1 MKNTKKRSKD
11 KTRSPKSIAFK
22 TVTQAIVD
30 CFDKDFIVD
39 FDLDND
45 EKEEVINKACAHAIT
60 LVQKKSRE
68 ELVEMMCD
76 HVTDNFDNLLEEAR
90 DEAAKEGVIDE
101 DMYNEAKRDA
111 LFELKD

>member
-1 MKNTKKRSKD
+1 
-11 KTRSPKSIAFK
+11 
-22 TVTQAIVD
+22 
-30 CFDKDFIVD
+30 
-39 FDLDND
+39 
-45 EKEEVINKACAHAIT
+45 
-60 LVQKKSRE
+60 
-68 ELVEMMCD
+68 MCD